1 MKIKSIDLCNS
12 LSMNSGLRIG
22 NHQIKYDLERVI
34 NNEENWT
41 DKSIIISYFLFNNI
55 KVRSIKNIILFKGFL
70 ICYLNLLWEVG
81 FVI

>member
-12 LSMNSGLRIG
+12 LSMNSGLRIE
-22 NHQIKYDLERVI
+22 NNQIKYDLERVI

-55 KVRSIKNIILFKGFL
+55 KVRSIKNIILFK
-70 ICYLNLLWEVG
+70 
-81 FVI
+81 